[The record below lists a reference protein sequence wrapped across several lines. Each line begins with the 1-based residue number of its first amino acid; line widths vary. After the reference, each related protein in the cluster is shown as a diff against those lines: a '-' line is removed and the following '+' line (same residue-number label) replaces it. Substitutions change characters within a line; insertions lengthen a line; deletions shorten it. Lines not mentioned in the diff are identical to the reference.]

1 MLTIRLIKT
10 RRGFFEDI
18 SVSLWFRIMK
28 TAENLNNQELS
39 GKGFWKGIMERFLFG
54 EMIVTGTDRTQVFC

>member
-1 MLTIRLIKT
+1 MLTIRLIKA

-28 TAENLNNQELS
+28 TAENLNNQAIVR
-39 GKGFWKGIMERFLFG
+39 KGFLERKYGKVSLRG
-54 EMIVTGTDRTQVFC
+54 SEIHRYGSDP